1 MIATP
6 TPLVRTV
13 VRATLLAALV
23 GSVLVLIN
31 HGDHLALEPICPG
44 FYWKV
49 ALSYAVPF
57 TVSFVST
64 LLAQGD
70 ARRRSQVQDSRS
82 THG

>member
-1 MIATP
+1 MPLPWPRMLARASSLAMI
-6 TPLVRTV
+6 
-13 VRATLLAALV
+13 V

-31 HGDHLALEPICPG
+31 HGDHLAQEPMCRG

-57 TVSFVST
+57 AVSLIST

-70 ARRRSQVQDSRS
+70 ARRLTRTQDSRS
-82 THG
+82 TNR